1 MNLEDYFKQLDTI
14 SAEITAL
21 RAKAKEIR
29 EEMSIEHGPWL
40 ISKVCIEDINS
51 HNGSYSKGF
60 TLYYHSYKGAY
71 NGFYPEKQQAA
82 KYDSPRAAA
91 EILDCMVVK
100 PFPAKG
106 EPRCPHTRYG
116 KRDPRWVYRVESY
129 PAGIYLEM

>member
-29 EEMSIEHGPWL
+29 EEMSFEHGPWL
-40 ISKVCIEDINS
+40 ISKVCIEDTNT
-51 HNGSYSKGF
+51 YYKGE
-60 TLYYHSYKGAY
+60 TLYYHSHKGDY
-71 NGFYPEKQQAA
+71 NGFYANKQQAA
-82 KYDSPRAAA
+82 KYDSPRLAA